1 MVALRAVPYGIVL
14 GMELVRY
21 ARIGV
26 LTGLFAIP
34 FVVLLVSESLYFP
47 FITGKGFAFR
57 ILVEIVFALWVVL
70 ALASPEYRPKK
81 SPALF
86 LGLAFVVAIG
96 VSTALAENPVKAFW
110 SNFERMEGY
119 VTILHLAAYVLVLTS
134 VMRVETLWRNLV
146 YTTLGVATIVG
157 AYSVFQLLGFA
168 TINQGGLR
176 IDATLGN
183 ATYFAVYMLVHAF
196 LALYAYIRWSENRW
210 TRIALGTLV
219 AFFSILVFYSATRGS
234 ILGLVG
240 GFGLAGLIIVFSKGV
255 SQTVRYTGMAF
266 VGIVIALALGFYAVK
281 DTAYVQEHPI
291 LSRIATISLA
301 SGETRFT
308 IWSMALEG
316 VAERPVFGWGQ
327 EGFNYIFNTHYR
339 PELVN
344 QEPWFDR
351 AHNVILDWLVAG
363 GVVGMLLYLSLYA
376 VLLYYLWR
384 PGNTFSVPE
393 RAVLTGL
400 IAAYGFH
407 NIFVFDNLLSYIL
420 FMLVFSYITVRS
432 TPHAAPTGPVENPGT
447 ELVAPHLA
455 LPGALI
461 VLCVVMYAVNWS
473 GYASASGIIQGLSP
487 HQEGIQKN
495 LEYFLE
501 ASGRTGM
508 GYQEVGEQ
516 FLQFALQIKAYNYGD
531 PMFQNTVVGAARSA
545 FEGVL
550 AQAPHDA
557 RLLVFYGSFLRQ
569 VGDLATSRE
578 YMERALLL
586 SPKKQSILLE
596 YGSLELVTGK
606 YESAIS
612 RFEEISKTN
621 PTYARVHV
629 MLASSYLL
637 AGQREAAERVL
648 ISIYGT
654 DEPEDTTIANAY
666 LQSGDY
672 AKALRI
678 AELIVT
684 NNPTAESLRFLA
696 GVYLEGGEREKAVAA
711 LERAKTV
718 DPRVSAEAD
727 AYIREIQGGRI

>member
-1 MVALRAVPYGIVL
+1 
-14 GMELVRY
+14 MELIRY
-21 ARIGV
+21 TRIGV
-26 LTGLFAIP
+26 LTGIFALP
-34 FVVLLVSESLYFP
+34 FIVLIVSSSMYFP
-47 FITGKGFAFR
+47 FITGKNFAFR
-57 ILVEIVFALWVVL
+57 AIVEIVFALWVVL
-70 ALASPEYRPKK
+70 ALYSPEYRPKK
-81 SPALF
+81 AVSLF
-86 LGLAFVVAIG
+86 LGLAFILAIG
-96 VSTALAENPVKAFW
+96 ISTILAENPVKAFW

-119 VTILHLAAYVLVLTS
+119 ITIIHLAAYVLVLTS
-134 VMRVETLWRNLV
+134 VLQAEKLWRNLV

-157 AYSVFQLLGFA
+157 GYSVFQLLGFA

-234 ILGLVG
+234 ILGLIG
-240 GFGLAGLIIVFSKGV
+240 GFGLAGLIIIFSKGV

-281 DTAYVQEHPI
+281 DTTYVQEHPI
-291 LSRIATISLA
+291 FSRIATISLA

-384 PGNTFSVPE
+384 PGNTFSVQE

-432 TPHAAPTGPVENPGT
+432 NALTVPASPAENSGK

-455 LPGALI
+455 LPAVLIAL
-461 VLCVVMYAVNWS
+461 VVVMYALNWP
-473 GYASASGIIQGLSP
+473 GYASARGIIQGLSP
-487 HQEGIQKN
+487 QKEGIQKN
-495 LEYFLE
+495 LEYFVE

-516 FLQFALQIKAYNYGD
+516 FLQFAMQLKAYNYGD
-531 PMFQNTVVGAARSA
+531 PMFQASVVSAARSA

-550 AQAPHDA
+550 TQAPNDA
-557 RLLVFYGSFLRQ
+557 RLLIFYGAFLRQ
-569 VGDLATSRE
+569 VGDLAASRE
-578 YMERALLL
+578 YMERALAF

-596 YGSLELVTGK
+596 YGSLNMIEGR
-606 YESAIS
+606 YADAIEQ
-612 RFEEISKTN
+612 FTEISKTN
-621 PTYARVHV
+621 PRYARVDTF
-629 MLASSYLL
+629 LASAYLL
-637 AGQREAAERVL
+637 SGQRADAERVL
-648 ISIYGT
+648 VAIHGT
-654 DEPEDTTIANAY
+654 SEPEDMSIANAY

-672 AKALRI
+672 GTALRI
-678 AELIVT
+678 AERIVAS
-684 NNPTAESLRFLA
+684 NPSPDTLRFLA
-696 GVYLEGGEREKAVAA
+696 GVYLEGKDRDKAIAT
-711 LERAKTV
+711 LERAKAL
-718 DPRVSAEAD
+718 DPRVTEEAD
-727 AYIREIQGGRI
+727 AYIREIRAGRI